1 MKERSL
7 MQGVDMQK
15 RVNVYFNLHKKIW
28 SVRQSGKVVGHMDR
42 IVLKDV
48 KWRVSPAGNAKVRR
62 EKRKNVHAYASGY
75 ICDIKDTP
83 NIPNT
88 ISRIT
93 YNPYKHETFVSADD
107 HDPQEWSEYA
117 HLSCGEGWKYV
128 EAIFT
133 REYFNTDLLQ
143 VPG

>member
-1 MKERSL
+1 
-7 MQGVDMQK
+7 MQK

-28 SVRQSGKVVGHMDR
+28 SVRQSGKVVGHIDK
-42 IVLKDV
+42 IFLKYV
-48 KWRVSPAGNAKVRR
+48 KWRLSPDGNAKVRR

-93 YNPYKHETFVSADD
+93 YNPYKHETFVYVDNGKPCLQSD
-107 HDPQEWSEYA
+107 YA
-117 HLSCGEGWKYV
+117 ELVVVNGIPNV
-128 EAIFT
+128 EVISK
-133 REYFNTDLLQ
+133 
-143 VPG
+143 

>member
-93 YNPYKHETFVSADD
+93 YNPYKHETFVYVDNGKPCLQSD
-107 HDPQEWSEYA
+107 YA
-117 HLSCGEGWKYV
+117 ELVGVNGLPNV
-128 EAIFT
+128 EVISK
-133 REYFNTDLLQ
+133 
-143 VPG
+143 